1 MVTRDPQK
9 EFQLNPL
16 TAIVPFHD
24 DFATLSKN
32 LAEVEA
38 RYQELEILLK
48 DPTELTSYSEQSI
61 KRMQCELDMH
71 QVILIWAGR
80 IKPS

>member
-32 LAEVEA
+32 LNEIEA

-48 DPTELTSYSEQSI
+48 DPSELASYNEQSI
-61 KRMQCELDMH
+61 KRLQCEFDMH

-80 IKPS
+80 VEPS